1 MTRKDKD
8 KITTDG
14 GPTLFD
20 GLDAQ
25 EPTQGGEVGGG
36 PTVEDTDE
44 YYKATAEE
52 WAEAMQV
59 FEATKQE
66 YERAGVWAVWPPE
79 ILLRRGELYY
89 NQRVKTICKT
99 MTAAGAPP
107 DVVTA
112 VCNDYIGIL
121 SGTCKF
127 TATVEQIQT
136 ALHTLNPSA
145 AFTIDRFG
153 LYFGL
158 FLNYSRFLLVFK
170 DYDFTVKGLHA
181 TEDTKRVYLS
191 EYYPPMDAR
200 AVRWLL
206 NKGYFQPSDFS
217 GFTPAEMRLYFDRI
231 NAYADLG
238 EYVLYYTVARLALLA
253 TPDELAEVTPPPNTQ
268 QAQTDITV
276 FCEAVV
282 RDTVAQLDK
291 AAAKFAALI
300 SDAPTEQAQARQA
313 ARDWHDDTNAR
324 PVKIHENYGII
335 LSRPVNVS
343 PHGTEVIT
351 TAPVQQYI
359 DRFRDAN
366 PKYGLITEMTVQKV
380 FEGVNLLPSYLS
392 GSMKRDERG
401 RLVFRTNISEFA
413 EICGYA
419 DANQD
424 EKKALLGG
432 LLLLSNLYFVV
443 DKPKKYTE
451 RVNAKGKTVRKHT
464 GGRVALQF
472 LNVPEIGVDTGE
484 IIIEVTPESLQGRP
498 TLITPDTYKQLR
510 AEAKGLT
517 QSRFNAQIETKSHKS
532 ELDLIDEVF
541 GFADMLKY
549 ATDEDRPRIV
559 KYVQGHRG
567 RERRRVLG
575 WFERYAQAGIITDFK
590 REPSKTRR
598 GDFVLSWHC
607 PDPSKLTPPPF
618 RDTDPQEP
626 DEQGEQ

>member
-1 MTRKDKD
+1 MDDKT
-8 KITTDG
+8 KT
-14 GPTLFD
+14 PTQAEPSLFD
-20 GLDAQ
+20 GLEPQEPTAQ
-25 EPTQGGEVGGG
+25 EPTQAGGTPQVI
-36 PTVEDTDE
+36 DTRPG
-44 YYKATAEE
+44 TTEE
-52 WAEAMQV
+52 WAETMRKV
-59 FEATKQE
+59 EERRRE

-79 ILLRRGELYY
+79 TLLRRAEVFY
-89 NQRVKTICKT
+89 NQRVTTVINT
-99 MTAAGAPP
+99 MTAAGATV
-107 DVVTA
+107 DVVNA
-112 VCNDYIGIL
+112 VCNDYIGVL
-121 SGTCKF
+121 SGTCKY
-127 TATVEQIQT
+127 TATVEQIKA
-136 ALHTLNPSA
+136 ALHTLQPST
-145 AFTIDRFG
+145 AFSIDRYG

-158 FLNYSRFLLVFK
+158 FLNYMRFLLVYD
-170 DYDFTVKGLHA
+170 DYEFTVKGIHA
-181 TEDTKRVYLS
+181 TDKTKRVYLS
-191 EYYPPMDAR
+191 EFYPPMDAR

-206 NKGYFQPSDFS
+206 DRGYFQASDFS
-217 GFTPAEMRLYFDRI
+217 GFEPSEMGEYFARI
-231 NAYADLG
+231 NAYAELG

-253 TPDELAEVTPPPNTQ
+253 TPDELAQVAPPPHTLK
-268 QAQTDITV
+268 AQTNITD
-276 FCEAVV
+276 FCEDVV
-282 RDTVAQLDK
+282 RQTVAQLEQ
-291 AAAKFAALI
+291 AAAKFGEALT
-300 SDAPTEQAQARQA
+300 SDTPTEQAQARQA
-313 ARDWHDDTNAR
+313 GRDWRDDTNR
-324 PVKIHENYGII
+324 QPVKIHENYGII

-343 PHGTEVIT
+343 PHGQQVVT
-351 TAPVQQYI
+351 TQPVQQYI
-359 DRFRDAN
+359 DRFRASN
-366 PKYGLITEMTVQKV
+366 PQYGLITEMTVQKV

-401 RLVFRTNISEFA
+401 RLVFNTNISEFA

-484 IIIEVTPESLQGRP
+484 LIIEVTPESLQGRP

-510 AEAKGLT
+510 AESKGLT

-559 KYVQGHRG
+559 KYIQGHRG
-567 RERRRVLG
+567 RERKRVLG
-575 WFERYAQAGIITDFK
+575 WFARYVEAGIITDFK

-618 RDTDPQEP
+618 REPDTQEP
-626 DEQGEQ
+626 DEQAQQ